1 MKKRSSVKFLWL
13 VKFRYLQLLLL
24 SLLVQAA
31 QSWKEMLH
39 LCFLHLDHLWCK
51 GHLTACYLLSCQH
64 MKAQEF
70 ETQGL
75 QQKQFSQ
82 GSFRNSK
89 KLMGGESSERMKL
102 R

>member
-39 LCFLHLDHLWCK
+39 LCFLHLDHLC
-51 GHLTACYLLSCQH
+51 GA
-64 MKAQEF
+64 KA
-70 ETQGL
+70 TSL
-75 QQKQFSQ
+75 PAICSAA
-82 GSFRNSK
+82 NT
-89 KLMGGESSERMKL
+89 
-102 R
+102 